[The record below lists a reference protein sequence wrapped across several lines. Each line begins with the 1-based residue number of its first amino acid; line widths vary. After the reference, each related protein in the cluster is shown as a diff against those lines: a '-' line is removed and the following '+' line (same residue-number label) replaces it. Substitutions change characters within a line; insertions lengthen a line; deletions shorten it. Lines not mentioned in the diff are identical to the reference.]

1 MELVSVTSTQIAD
14 VSNSFVSFHSD
25 LQLQFKNLLL
35 LSCVHTFIAK
45 VVACLLLQ
53 GIIEVLGN
61 LYLKCSDLRE
71 LIVTATDLILLITVL
86 CKEKVLVYLA
96 ETMIYCKHFDSNV
109 CFVTSVVD

>member
-35 LSCVHTFIAK
+35 FLLSCVHTFIAK

-53 GIIEVLGN
+53 EIIEVLGT
-61 LYLKCSDLRE
+61 LYLKVQNPITNTMKILS
-71 LIVTATDLILLITVL
+71 LIFEVGVFGT
-86 CKEKVLVYLA
+86 LVRY
-96 ETMIYCKHFDSNV
+96 EP
-109 CFVTSVVD
+109 

>member
-14 VSNSFVSFHSD
+14 VSNSFVSFHCD

-53 GIIEVLGN
+53 GVIEVLGN
-61 LYLKCSDLRE
+61 LYLKWRILSQTSTEESGKNLKK
-71 LIVTATDLILLITVL
+71 LIFPTGFQVHLED
-86 CKEKVLVYLA
+86 
-96 ETMIYCKHFDSNV
+96 MF
-109 CFVTSVVD
+109 

>member
-14 VSNSFVSFHSD
+14 VSNSFVSFHCD

-45 VVACLLLQ
+45 VVACLLFQ

-61 LYLKCSDLRE
+61 LYLKSSDLQE
-71 LIVTATDLILLITVL
+71 LIVTATDHILLRKGSSL
-86 CKEKVLVYLA
+86 LK
-96 ETMIYCKHFDSNV
+96 
-109 CFVTSVVD
+109 